1 VLAEGLSG
9 TNLPYNMAETKKP
22 QKSLSRMSTVGCI
35 LAVLFVG
42 IVLLVIYYFR

>member
-1 VLAEGLSG
+1 
-9 TNLPYNMAETKKP
+9 MAKTEKP
-22 QKSLSRMSTVGCI
+22 ERSLSRMSTVGCI